1 MNKRLKEMNKTLT
14 PREREMIRLI
24 AEGYKD
30 QELARRFRIS
40 LRALK
45 GNQWSLMRK
54 LNLPDVSSVVEYA
67 LAKGVITVYEVLE
80 SRFSKGRIEVS

>member
-1 MNKRLKEMNKTLT
+1 MNKKLKEMNKALT
-14 PREREMIRLI
+14 SGEREMIRLI

-40 LRALK
+40 LRTLK
-45 GNQWSLMRK
+45 GKQWSLMRK
-54 LNLPDVSSVVEYA
+54 LNLPDVSSIIDYA

-80 SRFSKGRIEVS
+80 SRFSKGRIEAS

>member
-54 LNLPDVSSVVEYA
+54 LNLPDVSSVVQYA